1 MILTKQQAWACA
13 VAASAARTGAG
24 RLLRIE
30 FGGEADVMF
39 TFNPTGAREIIISS
53 IGPQKHMLSLT
64 IPYENEAYS
73 TLDAFRT
80 AYSLLEPQ

>member
-13 VAASAARTGAG
+13 VAASSSRTGEA

-39 TFNPTGAREIIISS
+39 TFNPTGAREITISS
-53 IGPQKHMLSLT
+53 VGPQKGLFSL
-64 IPYENEAYS
+64 PYQNEAHES
-73 TLDAFRT
+73 LDSFRA
-80 AYSLLEPQ
+80 AYALTEPQ